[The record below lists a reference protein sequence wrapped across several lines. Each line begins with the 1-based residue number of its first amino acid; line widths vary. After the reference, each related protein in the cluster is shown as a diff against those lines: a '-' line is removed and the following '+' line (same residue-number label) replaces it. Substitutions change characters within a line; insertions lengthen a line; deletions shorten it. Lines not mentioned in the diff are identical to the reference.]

1 MIPAPAVLLL
11 AAAVRYAPHHP
22 TPPRFY
28 RKPPVHRPIQ
38 ASVPMDEI
46 GIAGRTTEYDG
57 MAHTYTIEGQVRIAM
72 RDMTVTCDQ
81 AVITTSP
88 DEQEVLKI
96 LFLGHVVATRAHD
109 TFRGNEVTY
118 FVPTRR
124 LVAQGDTKTHIFLPR
139 PGHAAVHHSPGGPAK
154 GGSR

>member
-1 MIPAPAVLLL
+1 MIPVPTVFFL
-11 AAAVRYAPHHP
+11 AAAPHLAPHLGTPDRWHP
-22 TPPRFY
+22 RPPI
-28 RKPPVHRPIQ
+28 HRPLH
-38 ASVPMDEI
+38 APVPMDEI

-57 MAHTYTIEGQVRIAM
+57 MAHTYTIDGQVRIAM

-81 AVITTSP
+81 AVISTSP

-96 LFLGHVVATRAHD
+96 LFRGHVVATRAHD

-139 PGHAAVHHSPGGPAK
+139 PGHPAVKHLPAGPAR